1 MLQIKSISKR
11 YKTGDFVQQA
21 LDKVSLNLRDSEFVA
36 ILGPSGSGK
45 TTLLN
50 IIGGL
55 DRYDD
60 GDLVINGI
68 STRQYKDRDWDSY
81 RNHTIGFVF
90 QSYNL
95 IPHQTILSNVEL
107 ALTIS
112 GIGKA
117 DRRERARKALEK
129 VGLGEHINKKP
140 NQLSGGQMQR
150 VAIARAL
157 VNDPDI
163 VLADEPTGALDSD
176 TSVQIMNLLKDV
188 AKDRLVVMVTH
199 NPELAEQY
207 ATRIVN
213 LRDGVIRS
221 DSDPFVVD
229 ETAEQPAV
237 HKTMGRASMSFATS
251 LALSFNNL
259 KTKKARTL
267 LTSFAGSIGII
278 GIALILSVSTGVNT
292 YISDIQ
298 RDTMTAYPITIDS
311 QTFDLSSMMGG
322 QMGGDDGYGGKTH
335 KTDGIYADDRSVKQ
349 ASSLTSSI
357 TENNLTRFK
366 KYLDN
371 SKSEI
376 HQYVGSTGIQY
387 TYDVKFSV
395 FDHDPDG
402 TLVNADGVTIGSSD
416 SASMASQMASTSSS
430 GMSGTSSITSQQM
443 SMLTGKT
450 DENAAPDS
458 FNEIMPGADDSKL
471 VGKVITDNYQ
481 VVNGSWPKSKDEV
494 VLVLDDNN
502 SVPLT
507 TLYELGLLPASDYHE
522 MMSKLNAGDKVST
535 PQDKIDYAKALDQ
548 TLYMIPASDQ
558 YVKGDDG
565 HYRFIG
571 NDKEIGRA
579 SCRERV

>member
-163 VLADEPTGALDSD
+163 VLADEPTGALDSRATD
-176 TSVQIMNLLKDV
+176 ELLRLFEDV
-188 AKDRLVVMVTH
+188 NRGGQTILMVTH
-199 NPELAEQY
+199 SVKAASHASRVLFIKDGEVFHEIYRGESTDEQLY
-207 ATRIVN
+207 
-213 LRDGVIRS
+213 
-221 DSDPFVVD
+221 
-229 ETAEQPAV
+229 Q
-237 HKTMGRASMSFATS
+237 K
-251 LALSFNNL
+251 
-259 KTKKARTL
+259 
-267 LTSFAGSIGII
+267 
-278 GIALILSVSTGVNT
+278 
-292 YISDIQ
+292 ISDTL
-298 RDTMTAYPITIDS
+298 TMLAT
-311 QTFDLSSMMGG
+311 GG
-322 QMGGDDGYGGKTH
+322 
-335 KTDGIYADDRSVKQ
+335 
-349 ASSLTSSI
+349 
-357 TENNLTRFK
+357 
-366 KYLDN
+366 
-371 SKSEI
+371 
-376 HQYVGSTGIQY
+376 
-387 TYDVKFSV
+387 
-395 FDHDPDG
+395 
-402 TLVNADGVTIGSSD
+402 
-416 SASMASQMASTSSS
+416 
-430 GMSGTSSITSQQM
+430 
-443 SMLTGKT
+443 
-450 DENAAPDS
+450 
-458 FNEIMPGADDSKL
+458 
-471 VGKVITDNYQ
+471 
-481 VVNGSWPKSKDEV
+481 
-494 VLVLDDNN
+494 
-502 SVPLT
+502 
-507 TLYELGLLPASDYHE
+507 
-522 MMSKLNAGDKVST
+522 
-535 PQDKIDYAKALDQ
+535 
-548 TLYMIPASDQ
+548 
-558 YVKGDDG
+558 
-565 HYRFIG
+565 
-571 NDKEIGRA
+571 
-579 SCRERV
+579 ERHA

>member
-237 HKTMGRASMSFATS
+237 YKTMGRASMSFATS

-298 RDTMTAYPITIDS
+298 RDTMTAYPITVDS

-335 KTDGIYADDRSVKQ
+335 KTDGIYPDDRSVKQ

-558 YVKGDDG
+558 YVKG
-565 HYRFIG
+565 R
-571 NDKEIGRA
+571 
-579 SCRERV
+579 